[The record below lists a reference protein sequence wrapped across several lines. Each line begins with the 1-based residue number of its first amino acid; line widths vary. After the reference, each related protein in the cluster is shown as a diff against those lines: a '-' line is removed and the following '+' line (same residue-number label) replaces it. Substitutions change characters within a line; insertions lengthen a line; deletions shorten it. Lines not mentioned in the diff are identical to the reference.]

1 MSVQR
6 RNLLIWPALLVTGA
20 VAAVGVVAVLR
31 LPVSEWLGE
40 SVSTDGQIVMAVEKT
55 EEVSLLTLHVEGV
68 RTEERADGTFLGITI
83 PNSRAAFVKYRFDA
97 KVGINGAD
105 VTIEDT
111 GDKTFTVRVPEFV
124 MIGKTDPNVQ
134 IASADDL
141 LSWTTPKIETDEV
154 VNTILGPAGEAEYI
168 NDNRDALQQ
177 QTRDFYTGI
186 VTAIDPDVILTFAFT
201 G

>member
-1 MSVQR
+1 MGVQK
-6 RNLLIWPALLVTGA
+6 RNLLVWPALLVTGA
-20 VAAVGVVAVLR
+20 VAAVAVVAVTR
-31 LPVSEWLGE
+31 LPVSEWLDE
-40 SVSTDGQIVMAVEKT
+40 WSSMDGQIVTAVEKT

-68 RTEERADGTFLGITI
+68 KVEERADGTFLGVTI

-134 IASADDL
+134 VASADDL
-141 LSWTTPKIETDEV
+141 LSWTTPEIDTDAII
-154 VNTILGPAGEAEYI
+154 NTVLGPAGEAQYI
-168 NDNRDALQQ
+168 DDNRNALQE

-186 VTAIDPDVILTFAFT
+186 VTAIDPDVTLTFAFT
-201 G
+201 E

>member
-1 MSVQR
+1 MGVQK
-6 RNLLIWPALLVTGA
+6 RNLLVWPALLVTGA
-20 VAAVGVVAVLR
+20 VAAVAVVAVTR

-40 SVSTDGQIVMAVEKT
+40 RSSMDGQIVTAVEKT

-68 RTEERADGTFLGITI
+68 KVEERADGTFLGVTI

-134 IASADDL
+134 VASADDL
-141 LSWTTPKIETDEV
+141 LSWTTPEIDTDAII
-154 VNTILGPAGEAEYI
+154 NTVLGPAGEAQYI
-168 NDNRDALQQ
+168 DDNRNALQE

-186 VTAIDPDVILTFAFT
+186 VTAIDPDVTLTFAFT
-201 G
+201 E